1 MAKRDRSTPKDQQ
14 ARIQVMKAEH
24 GRYYVNARAGTG
36 KTESLAKRVAY
47 ALQLEDNGKRV
58 YQPSDML
65 CVTFT
70 NGAED
75 EMRRR
80 IKSILSQEGS
90 GLEKEVNSVYIGN
103 IHKFCLRFLKTI
115 GRGLHPFT
123 IIDEISLTS
132 FVDAESS
139 LVYETSSGRHKTK
152 AVTME
157 EVRKYA
163 ATIRQIQE
171 KHPARVRMKYFTRIP
186 KAKKAVLENL
196 ANQYIAYKREHN
208 YCDFDDILIETYSR
222 LNEKGAR
229 EKYPKMSSY
238 KWIQVDEM
246 QDLNPLQHGIISK
259 LVRGRK
265 STVCYYGDICQA
277 IFSFLG
283 TRGNILKDFPDFGK
297 SGHMFNF
304 TENFRSPDFL
314 VRMFDRYITAYL
326 RPSLG
331 VNVDSKP
338 SSRIRPLDRLHI
350 CEYSSDST
358 ERKKVAEA
366 VEKILEYN
374 DKNPG
379 KARRR
384 TAAILVR
391 TGEEADLVSNVL
403 LHHSYKPKK
412 RKNASGKEGIDDERG
427 IPHLKVSGSDSLKRD
442 AIRMLLS
449 HFSVVNDEFSRV
461 DWARILYHLHCGSNY
476 AQARAIASTLH
487 NIGMIPSDFILRD
500 GSSYLREF
508 YNAAKN
514 NSVVF
519 CTEGDM
525 LYAMKLSEGELKKDM
540 FSGPTSKRGDC
551 LDAFMEFV
559 GDAALIG
566 FENEGT
572 ISSLPSKLRKGA
584 EPFEYSRVWSLKK
597 TARLFSENESHEDSF
612 SYLTSRLPA
621 CEKVP
626 ADAPEKF
633 CRTVSL
639 LLHHIS
645 VAESKLPLQDAYMA
659 NLGARYLAG
668 KLKTVYGPIFL
679 HTKELLSR
687 DTMKDSNKVLTDE
700 FRWAYRT
707 LLKKGII
714 HNFNPQLID
723 RKNKDYANQNNPYN
737 PTINFEEDRFEKDW
751 QKVINEEQK
760 QTAAKTEYFFDF
772 LEKSVFIEGGRK
784 LVRNLLD
791 EHLQEIKFIRES
803 DLCQQPFVKE
813 TVYVMTVHQAKGHEF
828 SDVFVLGASDKTYPF
843 FGHKAKWEK
852 DEDKRL
858 FYVAMTRS
866 RNNLTISYAR
876 EFRSIYNGKRYS
888 ASRTPYVND
897 IIDFFHVES
906 EQKDKGNGSKDKK

>member
-47 ALQLEDNGKRV
+47 ALQLEDNGARV

-65 CVTFT
+65 CITFT

-80 IKSILSQEGS
+80 IKEILTKEGS

-132 FVDAESS
+132 FADSESS
-139 LVYETSSGRHKTK
+139 LEYETSSGRHKTK
-152 AVTME
+152 RVTMD

-163 ATIRQIQE
+163 ATMRQIQE
-171 KHPARVRMKYFTRIP
+171 KHPAKVRMKYFSRIP
-186 KAKKAVLENL
+186 KAKKAVLKNL
-196 ANQYIAYKREHN
+196 ANQYLAYKKEHN
-208 YCDFDDILIETYSR
+208 YCDFDDILIDTYSR
-222 LNEKGAR
+222 LSEKGAR
-229 EKYPKMSSY
+229 QKYPKMSAY

-259 LVRGRK
+259 LISDSD

-297 SGHMFNF
+297 SGHMFIF
-304 TENFRSPDFL
+304 TENFRSPEFL

-331 VNVDSKP
+331 VNVDSRH
-338 SSRIRPLDRLHI
+338 SSHTRPLDRLHI
-350 CEYSSDST
+350 FEYDTDSN
-358 ERKKVAEA
+358 ERKNVAEA
-366 VEKILEYN
+366 VKKILEYN
-374 DKNPG
+374 EKNPG

-403 LHHSYKPKK
+403 LYQPYKPKQ
-412 RKNASGKEGIDDERG
+412 RKNARVGNASDDERG

-461 DWARILYHLHCGSNY
+461 DWARILYHLHCASSY
-476 AQARAIASTLH
+476 AQARAITSTLH
-487 NIGMIPSDFILRD
+487 SIGMLPSDFILRE

-508 YNAAKN
+508 YNAATKG
-514 NSVVF
+514 SVVF
-519 CTEGDM
+519 CTEEDM
-525 LYAMKLSEGELKKDM
+525 LYAMRVSGGELQEGM
-540 FSGPTSKRGDC
+540 FSGPTSKTGDC
-551 LDAFMEFV
+551 LDAFLKFV

-566 FENEGT
+566 FESEGT
-572 ISSLPSKLRKGA
+572 ISTLPSRLRKGA
-584 EPFEYSRVWSLKK
+584 EPFENSRVWSLRK
-597 TARLFSENESHEDSF
+597 TSRLLSENESHEDSF
-612 SYLTSRLPA
+612 TYLTSRLPA
-621 CEKVP
+621 CEKLT

-633 CRTVSL
+633 RRTVSL
-639 LLHHIS
+639 LIHHIS

-668 KLKTVYGPIFL
+668 KLKTVYGPVFL
-679 HTKELLSR
+679 HSRVLLAR
-687 DTMKDSNKVLTDE
+687 QTMKDSDKVLADE
-700 FRWAYRT
+700 FRWAYKA
-707 LLKKGII
+707 LLKKRII

-723 RKNKDYANQNNPYN
+723 RKNKDYADQIDAYN
-737 PTINFEEDRFEKDW
+737 PTTNFNKNSFNRNWE
-751 QKVINEEQK
+751 KVINEEQK
-760 QTAAKTEYFFDF
+760 QTAVKTGYFFDYI
-772 LEKSVFIEGGRK
+772 EKSIFMDGSRK

-813 TVYVMTVHQAKGHEF
+813 AIYVMTVHQAKGHEF
-828 SDVFVLGASDKTYPF
+828 SDVFILGASDKTYPF
-843 FGHKAKWEK
+843 FGHKARWET

-866 RNNLTISYAR
+866 SNRLTISYAKK
-876 EFRSIYNGKRYS
+876 FRGKYNGT
-888 ASRTPYVND
+888 ASRTPYVDD
-897 IIDFFHVES
+897 IIDFFNVES
-906 EQKDKGNGSKDKK
+906 GQKEKDNGAKGKK